1 MLDVT
6 LDEVRQIEGI
16 HVGFTGTRD
25 GMTTEQF
32 TKVAQKIE
40 DFKEFYIDDNVR
52 KGALSFHHGDGTG
65 ADFQA
70 HGIAKNLNYN
80 IIIHPPENDKARAF
94 CVGDMIL
101 PELPYIERNHN
112 IVEMSKY
119 MLGVPKEDVEQLRG
133 GTWATIRYA
142 RKNEIFNSRSEYNEL
157 FIVLPAGQVI
167 FG

>member
-1 MLDVT
+1 MLEVT

-25 GMTTEQF
+25 GMTNEQIVN
-32 TKVAQKIE
+32 VARKLE
-40 DFKEFYIDDNVR
+40 EFKDFYIHDNLR
-52 KGALSFHHGDGTG
+52 KGALCFHHGDCMG

-70 HGIAKNLNYN
+70 HGIARNLHYN
-80 IIIHPPENDKARAF
+80 VIIHPPENDKARQF

-101 PELPYIERNHN
+101 PELPYIKRNHN

-119 MLGVPKEDVEQLRG
+119 MIGTPKEDIEQLHG

-142 RKNEIFNSRSEYNEL
+142 RKNEIFASKSEYNEL